1 MKNIKFKLLL
11 TFLTLTLFSFTTKIN
26 AMENKIPEEKN
37 IENKI
42 LENKNNY
49 EEDKKENLKNQQEEE
64 NFKLRKINQSF
75 LNCNDDCKKRIYSLK
90 EDSFE
95 KKDIEYIKEKHN
107 KLKTNKKLEKENYEK
122 ILHSNIE
129 KDEKQKN

>member
-1 MKNIKFKLLL
+1 MMKNIKFKLLL

-75 LNCNDDCKKRIYSLK
+75 LNYNDDCKK
-90 EDSFE
+90 
-95 KKDIEYIKEKHN
+95 
-107 KLKTNKKLEKENYEK
+107 
-122 ILHSNIE
+122 
-129 KDEKQKN
+129 KNLFF